1 MFKRRVPFI
10 IAVLVCLSAWT
21 VYAQVQ
27 RTGSPRQA
35 WEYRVVETATV
46 ESYTA
51 ATDIQ
56 QLLNQGG
63 AEGWELIRVSET
75 RYYFKRAK

>member
-1 MFKRRVPFI
+1 MFKRRVPLI

-21 VYAQVQ
+21 GYAQVQ
-27 RTGSPRQA
+27 RTNPARQT

-56 QLLNQGG
+56 QLLNQAG

>member
-1 MFKRRVPFI
+1 MFKRRVPLI
-10 IAVLVCLSAWT
+10 VAVLVCLIAWT
-21 VYAQVQ
+21 GYAQVQ
-27 RTGSPRQA
+27 RTGPARQT
-35 WEYRVVETATV
+35 WEYRVVDIATV

-63 AEGWELIRVSET
+63 ADGWELIRVSEN